1 MKTWFVCTPEYW
13 TSPQIMYGDPDPG
26 EHGCD
31 IVEVQAR
38 TKRDAK
44 IIAVRA
50 FRKADCK
57 YLQDAGN
64 PFTGITAETF
74 DDYPNGDT
82 PLCSCLAYE
91 TEGHM
96 SDCEWQA
103 LIAEI
108 ENV

>member
-13 TSPQIMYGDPDPG
+13 TSPQIMYGNPDPG
-26 EHGCD
+26 ERGCD

-57 YLQDAGN
+57 YLQDNGN

-74 DDYPNGDT
+74 DDYPSEETPSHNHAEPLVMRGDR
-82 PLCSCLAYE
+82 YE
-91 TEGHM
+91 KYNCPRCGP
-96 SDCEWQA
+96 
-103 LIAEI
+103 
-108 ENV
+108 